1 MIVLNLILYYLV
13 IIPLSLLPMPVLYLI
28 SDGVYVLVYHGFGYR
43 KKVVLQNI
51 RNSFPEKSAEEH
63 IKISKQFYRYFC
75 DVILE
80 TLKTFTISEKELA
93 KRVICRDPSAIDK
106 YYDRKQS
113 VIIAAGHYNNTQ
125 LFACG
130 IDRLVKHKVGG
141 LYQPLTN
148 KFFEEKMRKVR
159 GKYGLTMVPVK
170 EVKIFFDDN
179 TNELIAPAFAI
190 DQSPSNPNKAYWT
203 TFLNQDSGVLF
214 GTEKYAKEYNFPVV
228 YCRMNMVKRGHY
240 SLDFMDVIEKPRE
253 TAYGEITE
261 KVTRLLEKD
270 IRVEP
275 QYWLWTHRRWK
286 HKKPAEVNNQL

>member
-13 IIPLSLLPMPVLYLI
+13 IIPLSLLPMPILYLI

-51 RNSFPEKSAEEH
+51 RNSFPEKTTEEH

-80 TLKTFTISEKELA
+80 TLKTFTISERELA
-93 KRVICRDPSAIDK
+93 KRVVCHDPGVIDK
-106 YYDRKQS
+106 YFDRGQS

-125 LFACG
+125 MFAVG
-130 IDRLVKHKVGG
+130 IDRLLKHKVGG
-141 LYQPLTN
+141 IYQPLTN

-159 GKYGLTMVPVK
+159 GKYGLTMVPTKKVK
-170 EVKIFFDDN
+170 EFFDDN

-214 GTEKYAKEYNFPVV
+214 GTEKYAKDYNFPVV
-228 YCRMNMVKRGHY
+228 YCRMNLVKRGHY
-240 SLDFMDVIEKPRE
+240 SLDFMDVVEKPRE

-270 IRVEP
+270 IRAVP

-286 HKKPAEVNNQL
+286 HKKPAVVNEQL